1 MSFRVEPVDGREL
14 ERLVCAVLNL
24 TGLAKCMVDE
34 AVENGLYGVA
44 VIDRVAAQMVS
55 MLAPVAEHA
64 SDDELATA
72 TRVAGLGALALAAE
86 LGLAEVFADP
96 T

>member
-1 MSFRVEPVDGREL
+1 MSFRVEPADGREL

-24 TGLAKCMVDE
+24 TGLAKHLIDE
-34 AVENGLYGVA
+34 AVEDGETGVA

-64 SDDELATA
+64 TDDELAIATA
-72 TRVAGLGALALAAE
+72 VTGLSALTLASE
-86 LGLAEVFADP
+86 LGLGDVF
-96 T
+96 TNR